1 MKKFYFLLTVFIA
14 FTSTAK
20 SQCTGSEA
28 AWILGP
34 RNGLMTN
41 TGQLWGSVT
50 VNVGTVG
57 TMVNGRPI
65 YSNTTSTWKGL
76 SYQSLFVGRALSTAG
91 SNYTYFKLS
100 TPLDSN
106 QIHFRVDNIRG
117 DFLNWE
123 TQRVRGY
130 LNGVLVN
137 ADFKDPVN
145 GAYITG
151 GNTINGWSGTT
162 SLVQS
167 SMRAFFWT
175 AVDSVVI
182 QQTSFSDWII
192 AELMAA
198 CNYILPQNISSFSV
212 NEIAGGVKLSWKN
225 ASESSALTTMEAER
239 SSDARHWDLVGT
251 VSPVS
256 ANYEY
261 STVDNNL
268 LPGINYYRLKYS
280 FTDGRIIYSEILK
293 LNRADR
299 GNIQLSVYPNPAKN
313 HLTISYQTTVSKAVL
328 YDARGSA
335 MSTLNTKA
343 GVQQIN
349 CSNWPPGSYFLV
361 IELKNGEILTRKILL
376 Q

>member
-1 MKKFYFLLTVFIA
+1 V
-14 FTSTAK
+14 
-20 SQCTGSEA
+20 
-28 AWILGP
+28 
-34 RNGLMTN
+34 
-41 TGQLWGSVT
+41 
-50 VNVGTVG
+50 
-57 TMVNGRPI
+57 
-65 YSNTTSTWKGL
+65 
-76 SYQSLFVGRALSTAG
+76 
-91 SNYTYFKLS
+91 
-100 TPLDSN
+100 
-106 QIHFRVDNIRG
+106 RG

-145 GAYITG
+145 GAFITS
-151 GNTINGWSGTT
+151 GNLINGGSTTT

-198 CNYILPQNISSFSV
+198 CNYILPQNISSFSL
-212 NEIAGGVKLSWKN
+212 NEIAGGAKLSWKN

-239 SSDARHWDLVGT
+239 SSDVRHWDLVGT

-261 STVDNNL
+261 SVVDNNL
-268 LPGINYYRLKYS
+268 LPGINYYRLRYS
-280 FTDGRIIYSEILK
+280 FADGRIIYSEILK

-313 HLTISYQTTVSKAVL
+313 HLTISFQTAVSKAIL
-328 YDARGSA
+328 YDARGS
-335 MSTLNTKA
+335 SVFTLRTKA

-349 CSNWPPGSYFLV
+349 CSQWSAGSYFLV
-361 IELKNGEILTRKILL
+361 VELKNGEILTRKILL

>member
-1 MKKFYFLLTVFIA
+1 V
-14 FTSTAK
+14 
-20 SQCTGSEA
+20 
-28 AWILGP
+28 
-34 RNGLMTN
+34 
-41 TGQLWGSVT
+41 
-50 VNVGTVG
+50 
-57 TMVNGRPI
+57 VNGRPL
-65 YSNTTSTWKGL
+65 YDVSTSTWKGL
-76 SYQSLFVGRALSTAG
+76 SYQFLQVGRARSSPG

-106 QIHFRVDNIRG
+106 QIHIRVDNVRG

-123 TQRVRGY
+123 NQRVRGY

-151 GNTINGWSGTT
+151 GNVINGSSGTT
-162 SLVQS
+162 TLVQS
-167 SMRAFFWT
+167 SMRAFFWS
-175 AVDSVVI
+175 AVDSIVI
-182 QQTSFSDWII
+182 QQTSSSDWIN

-198 CNYILPQNISSFSV
+198 CNFILPQYISSFSI
-212 NEIAGGVKLSWKN
+212 NEISGAVRLTWKN
-225 ASESSALTTMEAER
+225 ALEPSTLTEMEAER
-239 SSDARHWDLVGT
+239 SSDAQHWDHVET
-251 VSPVS
+251 ISPVS
-256 ANYEY
+256 ANHEY
-261 STVDNNL
+261 SAIDNNL